1 MKNLVERTLLTFF
14 LFIFFQILSYEPVD
28 TVEGV
33 RCQTT
38 KEFKIQLEKL
48 MTVHSVALEKEK

>member
-1 MKNLVERTLLTFF
+1 M
-14 LFIFFQILSYEPVD
+14 D

-38 KEFKIQLEKL
+38 KEFKEQLIKL
-48 MTVHSVALEKEK
+48 IAAHRSELNKE

>member
-1 MKNLVERTLLTFF
+1 MIKYSVNFYFHSL
-14 LFIFFQILSYEPVD
+14 FQILSYEPTD

-38 KEFKIQLEKL
+38 KEFKEQLNKL
-48 MTVHSVALEKEK
+48 IAAHRSELKKE